1 VTYGDEAALCG
12 LVARQRFAASA
23 AGAVTLSDDDA
34 DEDDDEWQSVVLL
47 LAVRFSM
54 LLLLLLLRVKLTSPL
69 IDYAANHTQTQRLDT
84 TRYDKLS
91 ALKN

>member
-1 VTYGDEAALCG
+1 
-12 LVARQRFAASA
+12 
-23 AGAVTLSDDDA
+23 VTLSDDDA

-69 IDYAANHTQTQRLDT
+69 IDYAATSHANTT
-84 TRYDKLS
+84 TRYDTIR
-91 ALKN
+91 

>member
-1 VTYGDEAALCG
+1 V
-12 LVARQRFAASA
+12 
-23 AGAVTLSDDDA
+23 VTLSDDDA

-54 LLLLLLLRVKLTSPL
+54 LLLLLLRVKLTSPL

-91 ALKN
+91 ALKKLTDSQLTLAQEKQVVKQF

>member
-1 VTYGDEAALCG
+1 MTYGDEAALCG

-54 LLLLLLLRVKLTSPL
+54 LLLLLLRVKLTSPL
-69 IDYAANHTQTQRLDT
+69 IDYAATSHANTT
-84 TRYDKLS
+84 TRYDTIR
-91 ALKN
+91 